1 MGSTHARPV
10 SRRAGLH
17 AIAAA
22 AVLIAAPV
30 HAQQEAARLLGTAFD
45 STAMRPLA
53 GAVVTLAPGRRSVRA
68 DDQGRFFLPGLPP
81 GDYRVE
87 VRHPR
92 LDTLGIAQL
101 ASPPLEFLAGATTP
115 VELAVP
121 SWSSLLTRLCDDE
134 PGRAALAGF
143 VQDPAGVRLPEASI
157 ALWSDARG
165 DTVRTRA
172 DAYGRYV
179 ACGLPAASGWH
190 ARARYDDAAGDAV
203 ALAFQGTG
211 AATHDLVVTV
221 TEPGT
226 VLGTLVDGATGEP
239 VEGAVATLTP
249 GGPAV
254 VSNGAGRLLLPSV
267 APGVHTL
274 ELTHIAYGTTSMVV
288 EVVAGR
294 TVTFEARLAPQAI
307 ELEDIRVVARGARE
321 LDAQMRGTPARV
333 LTRQDIEALPAPPRN
348 IGDLLRNMP
357 GLEVY
362 GGQIG
367 GTVCIM
373 GTQRIRSRPV
383 QMPDGTS
390 KRKSGGCEPPLVM
403 IDGALVGERL
413 SGNAG
418 DYFAGRNWDT
428 IGELLASFPVD
439 DIERVEYL
447 KPTEAGIRFG
457 TLAGQG
463 VLIIETR
470 RGRRREP

>member
-1 MGSTHARPV
+1 MRIHPSLASSCHACL
-10 SRRAGLH
+10 AL
-17 AIAAA
+17 AAA
-22 AVLIAAPV
+22 LAAPA
-30 HAQQEAARLLGTAFD
+30 HAQQESARLLGTAFD

-53 GAVVTLAPGRRSVRA
+53 GAVVSLAPGRRSVRA
-68 DDQGRFFLPGLPP
+68 DDEGRFFLPGLPP

-92 LDTLGIAQL
+92 LDTLGIAHL

-121 SWSSLLTRLCDDE
+121 SWASLLSQLCDDE
-134 PGRAALAGF
+134 PGQAALAGF
-143 VQDPAGVRLPEASI
+143 VQDPTGVRLPEAGI
-157 ALWSDARG
+157 ALWSAARG
-165 DTVRTRA
+165 DTVFARA

-179 ACGLPAASGWH
+179 VCGLTAADWH
-190 ARARYDDAAGDAV
+190 ARARYDDAVGDIV
-203 ALAFQGTG
+203 DIAFQG
-211 AATHDLVVTV
+211 ALVAVRDLAVAV

-226 VLGTLVDGATGEP
+226 VLGTLVDGTTGQP
-239 VEGAVATLTP
+239 VEGAVATLAP
-249 GGPAV
+249 GELAV
-254 VSNGAGRLLLPSV
+254 VSNGEGRLLLPSV

-274 ELTHIAYGTTSMVV
+274 EVSHIAYGTTSMVV

-294 TVTFEARLAPQAI
+294 TVAFEARLTPQAI
-307 ELEDIRVVARGARE
+307 ELEDIRVTARGARE
-321 LDAQMRGTPARV
+321 MDTQMRGTPARV

-348 IGDLLRNMP
+348 IGDLLRQMP

-362 GGQIG
+362 GGQVG

-383 QMPDGTS
+383 QMPNGTS
-390 KRKSGGCEPPLVM
+390 KRKSGGCEPPLVI
-403 IDGALVGERL
+403 IDGAVVSGERI

-418 DYFAGRNWDT
+418 DYWGGRNIDT
-428 IGELLASFPVD
+428 IGELLASFPVE
-439 DIERVEYL
+439 DIERIEYL

-470 RGRRREP
+470 RGHRRP